1 MIIFVYEDQEARFL
15 LALSNAMDIP
25 AILIGSLGNQSM
37 IDNTGAYCKGM
48 TKRFFHREEIVNA
61 ILLAMTG
68 MV

>member
-25 AILIGSLGNQSM
+25 VILIGSLGNQSM

-48 TKRFFHREEIVNA
+48 TKRFFHRKETINV